1 MFKHISKASYYLL
14 ISVLFIFS
22 SCSTKP
28 QPIQFGVDNCDF
40 CKMTISDQRYG
51 AELVTKKGRIF
62 KFDDIHCIKGF
73 IENGQVKSEDI
84 AGSWLVDFSIPEKL
98 IPAKESHLFF
108 SEQLKSPMGSNIAA
122 FENAQEMTKIQE
134 NYSGTEMKWDD
145 YLAQHH

>member
-1 MFKHISKASYYLL
+1 MFKHISKASHYLL
-14 ISVLFIFS
+14 ISALFIFS

-98 IPAKESHLFF
+98 IPTKESHLFL

-122 FENAQEMTKIQE
+122 FENAKEMTKIQK

>member
-1 MFKHISKASYYLL
+1 MFKYIFKVSYSLIISA
-14 ISVLFIFS
+14 LFILS

-51 AELVTKKGRIF
+51 AELVSKKGRIF

-73 IENGQVKSEDI
+73 IENGQIKHQDI
-84 AGSWLVDFSIPEKL
+84 AGSWIVDFAHPEKL
-98 IPAKESHLFF
+98 ISAKESYLFF

-122 FENAQEMTKIQE
+122 FENTHERAKIQE

-145 YLAQHH
+145 YLVQHH

>member
-1 MFKHISKASYYLL
+1 MFRHIFKTGYF
-14 ISVLFIFS
+14 LFISALFVLS

-73 IENGQVKSEDI
+73 IENEQVKDEDI
-84 AGSWLVDFSIPEKL
+84 AGLWLVDFSNPQKL
-98 IPAKESHLFF
+98 IPAKHSYLFF

-122 FENAQEMTKIQE
+122 FENTQEKTKIQE